1 MHHKNPH
8 AQMTPLPNLKSNRS
22 RGNSSGGD
30 EQFTDRS
37 LGNGPELD
45 MSRYDTA
52 QKRSMIPEKPG
63 KI

>member
-1 MHHKNPH
+1 
-8 AQMTPLPNLKSNRS
+8 MTPLPNIHSNRS

-52 QKRSMIPEKPG
+52 QKRSMIPEKPE